1 MIPVTVLIP
10 VHNEE
15 QNVEHLLRRI
25 AIESDAATA
34 LEVIVIASGCTDRTV
49 ELARAVQRETSC
61 INVIEQAERAG
72 KASAINLGLAAAQHD
87 IVVLISGDVLPE
99 PHAMARLVAHFDDPS
114 VGAVGAHPVPL
125 NDENTFVGF
134 AVNALWRLHHL
145 ISLSATDPKCGEMMA
160 FRRRYPDGREII
172 TAIPPDSAVD
182 EASVQAQIAAAGMRA
197 LYDPEAVV
205 RMWGPATLSDW
216 YIQRRRINAGHILLS
231 REGYR
236 PSTTSVSRTVRAA
249 LSDQRLR
256 SKPLWLFGLA
266 GLEASA
272 RLAGRFD
279 VARRR
284 SHTVWRRVA
293 STKRGIE
300 MEHA

>member
-15 QNVEHLLRRI
+15 QNVEQLLRRVVFD
-25 AIESDAATA
+25 SNVAAP
-34 LEVIVIASGCTDRTV
+34 LDVIVIASGCTDRTV
-49 ELARAVQRETSC
+49 ELSRAVQREAPS
-61 INVIEQAERAG
+61 ISVIEQAERAG
-72 KASAINLGLAAAQHD
+72 KASAINLGLASAQHD
-87 IVVLISGDVLPE
+87 VVVLISGDVLPE
-99 PHAMARLVAHFDDPS
+99 PHAIARLVARFDDPS

-125 NDENTFVGF
+125 NDDETFVGF

-145 ISLSATDPKCGEMMA
+145 ISLSAAEPKCGEMMA
-160 FRRRYPDGREII
+160 FRRRYSDGREIV
-172 TAIPPDSAVD
+172 ASIPPDSAVD
-182 EASVQAQIAAAGMRA
+182 EASIQAQISAAGLRA
-197 LYDPEAVV
+197 VYEPEAVV
-205 RMWGPATLSDW
+205 HMWGPATFSDW

-231 REGYR
+231 KEGYR
-236 PSTTSVSRTVRAA
+236 PATMSVSRAFRAV
-249 LSDQRLR
+249 LGDRQLM
-256 SKPLWLFGLA
+256 SKPPWLLGLV

-272 RLAGRFD
+272 RFAGHLD

-300 MEHA
+300 MEQA